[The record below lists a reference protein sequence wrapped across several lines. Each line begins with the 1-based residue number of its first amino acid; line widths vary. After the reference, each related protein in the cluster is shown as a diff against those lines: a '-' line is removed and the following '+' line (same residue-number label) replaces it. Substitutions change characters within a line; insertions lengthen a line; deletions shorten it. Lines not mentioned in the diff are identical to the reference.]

1 MNLKNN
7 NLIKNKL
14 KRSEEVIGI
23 WSIIPSPTTVEIMMS
38 ANLDFIIL
46 DMEHGSYDH
55 HYLENSIRA
64 VEINNKSSIVRIP
77 SINPQLIQSALD
89 LGANG
94 VIIPK
99 IESEQEAKL
108 VVNYSNY
115 FPNGSRGYNPFTRSH
130 KFYSLS
136 KPIKPSNLSCIL
148 IETKDS
154 FKNLER
160 ICEVKNLDIIYVG
173 TYDLSL
179 NLGFKGN
186 VKDKEFLKIIEK
198 VSKQIV
204 KSGKICGLMISSKED
219 VRFARNI
226 GAKFLTYM
234 VDSFHIQNF
243 LNESI
248 KKIISK

>member
-1 MNLKNN
+1 MVNKNIN
-7 NLIKNKL
+7 HIKNKL
-14 KRSEEVIGI
+14 KRYEEVIGI
-23 WSIIPSPTTVEIMMS
+23 WSIIPSPTTVEIIMS
-38 ANLDFIIL
+38 TNLDFIIL

-64 VEINNKSSIVRIP
+64 VEVKNKSSIVRIP
-77 SINPQLIQSALD
+77 TINPQLIQSALD
-89 LGANG
+89 LGACG

-99 IESEQEAKL
+99 IENEHEAQS

-115 FPNGSRGYNPFTRSH
+115 FPIGSRGFNPFTRSH
-130 KFYSLS
+130 KFYSHG
-136 KPIKPSNLSCIL
+136 KPINKDCLSCIL
-148 IETKDS
+148 IETQDS
-154 FKNLER
+154 FKNLDK

-179 NLGFKGN
+179 NLGFNGN

-204 KSGKICGLMISSKED
+204 RSGKICGLMISSKED
-219 VRFARNI
+219 VTFARNI

-243 LNESI
+243 INEGI
-248 KKIISK
+248 NEIIS